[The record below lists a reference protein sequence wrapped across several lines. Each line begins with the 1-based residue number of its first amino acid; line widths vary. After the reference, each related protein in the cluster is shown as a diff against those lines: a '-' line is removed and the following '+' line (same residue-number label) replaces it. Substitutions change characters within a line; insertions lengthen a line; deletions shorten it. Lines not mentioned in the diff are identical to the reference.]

1 MARRYLLPDEAQSAI
16 DRGRAVECF
25 IGGCQREDRAGIQ
38 WFSIRASQDKNAFIL
53 RGYETADLGS
63 TEYLDL
69 YEFGPLNPDLE
80 IDEPDE
86 ETVFEDFNQL
96 LRALDARFPGS
107 SAKLVN
113 EAVVQEEYRAFK
125 LGSGEA

>member
-1 MARRYLLPDEAQSAI
+1 MARRYLLAEEAQSAI
-16 DRGRAVECF
+16 KRGRAVECF
-25 IGGCQREDRAGIQ
+25 IGACRRDDRDGIQ
-38 WFSIRASQDKNAFIL
+38 WFSIRASEDQRAFVL
-53 RGYETADLGS
+53 RGYETADLGN

-86 ETVFEDFNQL
+86 RIVFEDFNQL

-113 EAVVQEEYRAFK
+113 EGVVQDEYRAFT
-125 LGSGEA
+125 LGRSEA